1 MPIGES
7 PAAIAA
13 DSPPLEPPGV
23 RSRFH
28 GFLDKPVT
36 RLSVS
41 CQAENSGRLV
51 FASGIAPAALKR
63 VTTVASFSG
72 MFPAK
77 ILEPRCVNT
86 PAVSIASL
94 IVKGTPCRGPS
105 SAPLITAFSAA
116 SAALSALS
124 ANRVTIAL
132 TFGLTALMRSRC
144 ACTTSRDDNCFVR
157 IRAASSVASL

>member
-1 MPIGES
+1 MEISVAYFRPMTRVGNAAVCSFEPTIPVSAAGPRTEIARSLPIPIGDR

-23 RSRFH
+23 RFKFH
-28 GFLDKPVT
+28 GFRDKPVT

-77 ILEPRCVNT
+77 ILDARW
-86 PAVSIASL
+86 VS
-94 IVKGTPCRGPS
+94 
-105 SAPLITAFSAA
+105 
-116 SAALSALS
+116 
-124 ANRVTIAL
+124 
-132 TFGLTALMRSRC
+132 
-144 ACTTSRDDNCFVR
+144 
-157 IRAASSVASL
+157 